1 MSQQR
6 SDSGVQSDILTALRT
21 CRRALVATGLFS
33 GVVNILM
40 LTGSIFMLQVYDRVL
55 ASRSMPTLVALLLVV
70 TMLYLFLAA
79 LDVIRS
85 RVLLRIGQRV
95 DEQLHE
101 RVFQSVLLMPLQTG
115 RKSDDLLSVRDLDQL
130 RQFVTGPGPGILFDL
145 PWVPLYVGVV
155 FLFHYWLGVAALC
168 SIIVLAALAF
178 LNERLTLGPMKAA
191 ATTRTARNAIAS
203 AGQRNAEAIAAMG
216 MAGHLNRL
224 WARHHI
230 DHLKATREASD
241 VASSVSST
249 TKAFRMFVQSGMLAI
264 GAWLVIRQVATP
276 GVMIASSIITSRA
289 LAPIEQAVGQ
299 WRNFT
304 ATRQAYTRL
313 STILEKVRDREV
325 ATTLPAPER
334 ELSVEAVSVVPPGA
348 SRPSAFDV
356 SFSLQA
362 GDGLGIIG
370 PSAAGKS
377 SLVRTIVGAWAPAR
391 GNIRLDG
398 AAITQWDREA
408 LGRHIGYLPQ
418 DIELFDGTIAENIAR
433 FDPEKSDTAVLA
445 AARAAGVHDL
455 IVRLPDGYDTVIG
468 EGGANLSAGQR
479 QRVGLARALYGD
491 PFLVVLDEP
500 NSNLDQEG
508 EVALTG
514 AIQSIRARKGV
525 AIVIAHRPSA
535 LSAVDKV
542 MMMKEGRVAAFGPKE
557 EVLEKVLARPTAA
570 PRMQA
575 VTI

>member
-1 MSQQR
+1 MLQQR
-6 SDSGVQSDILTALRT
+6 TESGVQSDILAALRT

-33 GVVNILM
+33 GAVNILM
-40 LTGSIFMLQVYDRVL
+40 LTGSVFMLQVYDRVL

-70 TMLYLFLAA
+70 TMLYSFLAV

-155 FLFHYWLGVAALC
+155 FIFHYWLGVAALC

-216 MAGHLNRL
+216 MAGHLSRL
-224 WARHHI
+224 WGRHHI
-230 DHLKATREASD
+230 EHLNATREASD

-334 ELSVEAVSVVPPGA
+334 ELSIEAVSVVPPGA

-356 SFSLQA
+356 SFGLQA

-391 GNIRLDG
+391 GNIRFDG
-398 AAITQWDREA
+398 AAIAQWDREA

-433 FDPEKSDTAVLA
+433 FDPGKSDTAVLD

-508 EVALTG
+508 EAALTG
-514 AIQSIRARKGV
+514 AIQSIRARKGI

-535 LSAVDKV
+535 LNAVDKV

-557 EVLEKVLARPTAA
+557 EVLEKVLARPAAA

>member
-1 MSQQR
+1 MQR
-6 SDSGVQSDILTALRT
+6 GEQGTGVRSDILIALRT

-70 TMLYLFLAA
+70 TMLYLFLAV
-79 LDVIRS
+79 LDLIRS

-101 RVFQSVLLMPLQTG
+101 RIFQSVLLMPLQTG
-115 RKSDDLLSVRDLDQL
+115 RKSDDLLPVRDLDQL
-130 RQFVTGPGPGILFDL
+130 RQFVTGPGPGIVFDL
-145 PWVPLYVGVV
+145 PWVPLYIGVV

-168 SIIVLAALAF
+168 SIIVLTVLAF
-178 LNERLTLGPMKAA
+178 LNERLTIGPVKTA

-216 MAGHLNRL
+216 MAGNLNRL

-230 DHLKATREASD
+230 DHLKATREAGD

-304 ATRQAYTRL
+304 ATRHAYARL
-313 STILEKVRDREV
+313 STILEKVRNREV
-325 ATTLPAPER
+325 ATTLPPPER
-334 ELSVEAVSVVPPGA
+334 ELSVEGVSVIPPGTTKPA
-348 SRPSAFDV
+348 AFDV

-377 SLVRTIVGAWAPAR
+377 SLVRTIVGAWMAAR
-391 GNIRLDG
+391 GNIRFDG
-398 AAITQWDREA
+398 AAIAQWDQQA

-418 DIELFDGTIAENIAR
+418 DIELFDGTVAENIAR
-433 FDPEKSDTAVLA
+433 FDPEKADAVVLE

-455 IVRLPDGYDTVIG
+455 ILHLPDGYDTVIG
-468 EGGANLSAGQR
+468 EGGTNLSAGQR
-479 QRVGLARALYGD
+479 QRVGLARALYGN

-508 EVALTG
+508 EAALTQ
-514 AIQSIRARKGV
+514 AIQSVRVRKGI

-535 LSAVDKV
+535 LNAVDKV
-542 MMMKEGRVAAFGPKE
+542 MMMKEGRIAAFGPKE
-557 EVLEKVLARPTAA
+557 EVLEKVLTKPAAA
-570 PRMQA
+570 PRVQA
-575 VTI
+575 VTT